1 MGVRLPPSRQ
11 EDLIMYLPAEFDYT
25 EHKTRGSSY
34 CIIAPGTIAILG
46 LPCYRAEYRNEILP
60 VLGFRLTF

>member
-1 MGVRLPPSRQ
+1 
-11 EDLIMYLPAEFDYT
+11 MYLPAEFDYT
-25 EHKTRGSSY
+25 EHKTRGSGY

-46 LPCYRAEYRNEILP
+46 LSCYRVEYRNEILP